1 MNQASG
7 GYFEW
12 KDVNGLYWNV
22 LSQICNGL
30 YYDVILIQYLV
41 TIQGKQI
48 LHNICGR
55 VGSGQLLGI
64 LGGSGAGKTTLL
76 NAISGRLLAKSPS
89 TVRNTICSCNEKFQ
103 DKGVQV

>member
-1 MNQASG
+1 MSLEYSMTMYKIKPVVMM
-7 GYFEW
+7 YF
-12 KDVNGLYWNV
+12 
-22 LSQICNGL
+22 S
-30 YYDVILIQYLV
+30 V

-76 NAISGRLLAKSPS
+76 NSISGRLLSKAPNAVTN
-89 TVRNTICSCNEKFQ
+89 TVCSCNEKFQ

>member
-1 MNQASG
+1 MVCCV
-7 GYFEW
+7 E
-12 KDVNGLYWNV
+12 
-22 LSQICNGL
+22 
-30 YYDVILIQYLV
+30 ILCDYAHKNWSFYIV

-89 TVRNTICSCNEKFQ
+89 TLTNTICSCNEKFQ
-103 DKGVQV
+103 DEGIQVL